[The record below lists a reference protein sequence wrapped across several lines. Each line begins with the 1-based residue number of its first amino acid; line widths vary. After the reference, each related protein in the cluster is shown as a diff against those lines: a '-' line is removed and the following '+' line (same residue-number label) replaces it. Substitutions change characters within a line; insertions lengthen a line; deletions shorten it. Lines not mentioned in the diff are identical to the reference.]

1 MRTLFSALVVVAA
14 AASGCANHDGHT
26 TADPGNDPPATKV
39 VKIEMVDNKFEPV
52 DVTVRKGETITFQF
66 TNSGTARHEALVG
79 DSDAQEEHAR
89 EMMSSS
95 TVAGDHDMGDM
106 GGMHHEGADTAV
118 TVDPGE
124 TKDLTTT
131 FDRASTVIIGCHQPG
146 HYEAGMKATVTV
158 N

>member
-26 TADPGNDPPATKV
+26 TADSGNDRPAAKV
-39 VKIEMVDNKFEPV
+39 VKIEMVDNKFEPI
-52 DVTVRKGETITFQF
+52 DLTARTGETITFRF

-106 GGMHHEGADTAV
+106 GGMHHDGASYAGMV
-118 TVDPGE
+118 EPGGRM
-124 TKDLTTT
+124 DLTRT
-131 FDRASTVIIGCHQPG
+131 FDKTGEFIIGCHVPG
-146 HYEAGMKATVTV
+146 HYESGMKATIEVT
-158 N
+158 

>member
-14 AASGCANHDGHT
+14 PASGCANHDGHT
-26 TADPGNDPPATKV
+26 TSGAGNDRLGAKV
-39 VKIEMVDNKFEPV
+39 VKIEMADNKFEPV
-52 DVTVRKGETITFQF
+52 DVTARKGEAITFRF
-66 TNSGTARHEALVG
+66 TNAGTARHEALIG
-79 DSDAQEEHAR
+79 DAEAQEEHAK
-89 EMMSSS
+89 EMRGSS
-95 TVAGDHDMGDM
+95 TMAGGHDMGDM

-131 FDRASTVIIGCHQPG
+131 FDRVGTVIIGCHQPG

-158 N
+158 S